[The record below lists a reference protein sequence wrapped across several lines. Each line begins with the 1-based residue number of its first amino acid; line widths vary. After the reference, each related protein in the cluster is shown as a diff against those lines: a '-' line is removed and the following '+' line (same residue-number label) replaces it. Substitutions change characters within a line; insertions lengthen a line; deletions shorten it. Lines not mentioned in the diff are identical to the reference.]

1 MRDNFLDGDVDRER
15 SIVVLA
21 ESLMATGG
29 KHRRVRRVNVEIY
42 TPASP
47 ENPACRDAPSEPI
60 AGDRIDDLPLR
71 GKRPKKGQAGE
82 RTFDKSAFLY
92 DADAGVFYCPM
103 GKQLTRKSQRKT
115 TQTLF
120 TSCTALTK
128 ATVRRTR
135 CERSGS
141 KNSRNQSRRRT
152 NVLCTKQRSRLT
164 HDECRGAKYARR
176 AALTERPFAI
186 IKRHF
191 GVREFLIRG
200 LEITAC

>member
-1 MRDNFLDGDVDRER
+1 
-15 SIVVLA
+15 
-21 ESLMATGG
+21 MATGENIAACDASMS
-29 KHRRVRRVNVEIY
+29 KSTRRQVRKIRRAA
-42 TPASP
+42 TPLPNPSPVTASTI
-47 ENPACRDAPSEPI
+47 C
-60 AGDRIDDLPLR
+60 RIDDLPLR

-141 KNSRNQSRRRT
+141 KNSRNQSRRRIECF
-152 NVLCTKQRSRLT
+152 VHEAAKQTDTRRMQRGKICSTRSGDGAAVRDHQASLWRSRIPDSWFGDYRLLKL
-164 HDECRGAKYARR
+164 CGSLAR
-176 AALTERPFAI
+176 ASIP
-186 IKRHF
+186 
-191 GVREFLIRG
+191 
-200 LEITAC
+200 